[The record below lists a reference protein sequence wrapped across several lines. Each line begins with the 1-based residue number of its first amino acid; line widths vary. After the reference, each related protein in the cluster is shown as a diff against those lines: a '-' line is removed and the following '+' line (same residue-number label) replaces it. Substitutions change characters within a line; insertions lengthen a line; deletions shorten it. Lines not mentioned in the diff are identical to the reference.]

1 MKKFSEYDF
10 LTDSILILDEKNK
23 ICYANLAYKTNFNN
37 ALKDIYILAAYFDFD
52 ICVLDNSKIFEIN
65 PILLGVK
72 HSQNYSCCAQNIK
85 NGNSYEIHTK
95 IQKNYKIFIIKN
107 QKENTIELDEK
118 IKKLETENKKFEELK
133 LKAQSQAVKI
143 GLLNRI
149 YTIIQKENELDE
161 IINLAFKELEQV
173 FGAEKIFYA
182 QKYNENYKIE
192 SIYPK
197 KYQYA
202 KSIIFNYNINADN
215 IFEKRNIIKDF
226 DFFKEEKNTKTTRI
240 TIPIKERQKLLG
252 FLCFNIP
259 LKNFLLIDEDFLNSL
274 CSQFANAILQAL
286 LLKQLKENQLQLINS
301 EKMATLGN
309 MIAAVAHEINTPL
322 GSINSNNELLT
333 KLLSKENDNKLY
345 KLLDTMTKCD
355 AEAIKR
361 ITTIVQSLKKFI
373 RLDEAKKQL
382 TDVDKEMDLTLVL
395 CQHLT
400 KNRITIEK
408 NYTQLQPIYTHPN
421 MLNQVFMNLITN
433 AAQSIEGKGKITIST
448 LIKNNNIII
457 CVKDTGC
464 GIPKENQEFIFQQ
477 GFTTKP
483 KDQGS
488 GLGLSISKRI
498 IEQLGGE
505 LYFIS
510 EEQKGTEFF
519 IELPLIENI

>member
-1 MKKFSEYDF
+1 MINFSEYDY
-10 LTDSILILDEKNK
+10 LTDSVFVLNDKNK
-23 ICYANLAYKTNFNN
+23 ICYTNYAYKTNFNN
-37 ALKDIYILAAYFDFD
+37 AQKDIKKLAAYFDFD
-52 ICVLDNSKIFEIN
+52 ICILDNSNIFEIN
-65 PILLGVK
+65 PIFLGIK
-72 HSQNYSCCAQNIK
+72 HSQNYSCYAQNIK
-85 NGNSYEIHTK
+85 NGNFCEIHTNVFP
-95 IQKNYKIFIIKN
+95 QYKIFIIKN
-107 QKENTIELDEK
+107 EKENAFELDEK
-118 IKKLETENKKFEELK
+118 IKKLEIENKKFEELK
-133 LKAQSQAVKI
+133 LKAQSQAIKI

-182 QKYNENYKIE
+182 QKYNDNYKIE
-192 SIYPK
+192 AIYPQ
-197 KYQYA
+197 KYKYA
-202 KSIIFNYNINADN
+202 QNIIFNYNMNAEN
-215 IFEKRNIIKDF
+215 IYEKRNILKDF
-226 DFFKEEKNTKTTRI
+226 DFFKEERIAKTTRI
-240 TIPIKERQKLLG
+240 TIPVKERQKLLG

-333 KLLSKENDNKLY
+333 KLISKENDNKLY

-448 LIKNNNIII
+448 KIKDNNIII
-457 CVKDTGC
+457 SIKDTGC
-464 GIPKENQEFIFQQ
+464 GIPSENQEYIFQQ
-477 GFTTKP
+477 GFTTKS
-483 KDQGS
+483 KEQGS

-519 IELPLIENI
+519 IEFPLVDRI

>member
-1 MKKFSEYDF
+1 MKNFSIYDY
-10 LTDSILILDEKNK
+10 LTDSVFVLDDKNK
-23 ICYANLAYKTNFNN
+23 ICYTNLSYKTNFDN
-37 ALKDIYILAAYFDFD
+37 APKDITKLATYFDFD
-52 ICVLDNSKIFEIN
+52 ICILDNSKIFEIN
-65 PILLGVK
+65 PIFLGIK
-72 HSQNYSCCAQNIK
+72 HNQNYSCYAQNIK
-85 NGNSYEIHTK
+85 TGDYCEIHTK
-95 IQKNYKIFIIKN
+95 IIEKHKIFIIKN
-107 QKENTIELDEK
+107 TKENTNELDEK

-133 LKAQSQAVKI
+133 IKAQSQAVKI

-192 SIYPK
+192 AIYPK
-197 KYQYA
+197 KYKYA
-202 KSIIFNYNINADN
+202 QNIIFNYTINSDSVY
-215 IFEKRNIIKDF
+215 EKMNIIKDF
-226 DFFKEEKNTKTTRI
+226 DFFKEDKSTKTTRI
-240 TIPIKERQKLLG
+240 TIPVKERQKLLG
-252 FLCFNIP
+252 FLCFNLP

-274 CSQFANAILQAL
+274 CSQFSNAILQAL

-322 GSINSNNELLT
+322 GSINSNNELLI
-333 KLLSKENDNKLY
+333 KLIAKENDNKLH
-345 KLLDTMTKCD
+345 KILETMTKCD

-373 RLDEAKKQL
+373 HLDEAKKQL

-408 NYTQLQPIYTHPN
+408 NYTQLKPIYTHPN

-433 AAQSIEGKGKITIST
+433 AAQSIEGKGKITIAT
-448 LIKNNNIII
+448 KIKDNNIII
-457 CVKDTGC
+457 SIKDTGC
-464 GIPKENQEFIFQQ
+464 GISKENQEYIFQQ

-483 KDQGS
+483 KEQGS

-498 IEQLGGE
+498 IEQLGGK

-519 IELPLIENI
+519 IELPLIDNF